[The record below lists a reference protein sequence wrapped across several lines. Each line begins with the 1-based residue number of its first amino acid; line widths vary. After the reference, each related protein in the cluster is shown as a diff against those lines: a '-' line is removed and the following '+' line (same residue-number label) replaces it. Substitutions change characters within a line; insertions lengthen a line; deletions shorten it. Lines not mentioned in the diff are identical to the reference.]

1 MPIYIGY
8 VATSIRCQGRS
19 LKCKIA
25 TLTSVVALAVTF
37 MNPVI
42 HTELT
47 WQHLRYII
55 QETLAHDLN
64 ITGIRV
70 ILTIPFANQH
80 ESRRLLISNFPWSGI
95 SRSKHVY
102 AISADDLALESPR
115 HQQACNWLLQFS
127 TRWLRTKRVKCGKV
141 FEVGFLHNPSAIC
154 N

>member
-25 TLTSVVALAVTF
+25 TLTSVVALAVSF
-37 MNPVI
+37 MNPVT

-47 WQHLRYII
+47 WQHFRYII

-80 ESRRLLISNFPWSGI
+80 ESRRLLISNFPWSIGNI
-95 SRSKHVY
+95 SIKTCLCHICWWLGSWVAKTSAGMQLATSIQYKVIAHEKGQVWKSVRSGL
-102 AISADDLALESPR
+102 SAQSQCHL
-115 HQQACNWLLQFS
+115 
-127 TRWLRTKRVKCGKV
+127 
-141 FEVGFLHNPSAIC
+141 
-154 N
+154 